1 VTAAVANLMVLSVA
15 ALLTAGIP
23 AARRVVVL
31 LPMVLT
37 GTVLGLGAALQLAAT
52 PPRTREVVL
61 PGGYELVVVVDGFAA
76 LMVAAVAL
84 VAGAVALSGIVEDT
98 RGSGARHPHHWPLYL
113 TVWAGLAALPLV
125 GDLLTTYVV
134 LEVVGLCGAVLVT
147 HGEHRGALLAGTRY
161 LLAELAASLSLLAGI
176 GLIWAA
182 TGTVRYD
189 ELGALEPTAVSLP
202 LLAVG
207 SALALGGLLLKLP
220 LAPLHVWLPAAHS
233 VAPRAVS
240 PLLSGVMVKAAFV
253 VIMRLWLLDDPAGT
267 GPVIAAVLAVFG
279 GIAIVWGSVTA
290 LRSDDLKRL
299 IAASTGAQLG
309 LLVIGA
315 PLIVAGDED
324 TFIGAVLLAVSH
336 APAKAAMLLAAACL
350 VDSARNPV
358 RTGTGAT
365 TAAGAHGRDVRA
377 LDGAAVRRP
386 VAMLAFALGGLSLIG
401 LPPTGGFVAKWSL
414 LVGGLAAG
422 AWWLVAMLLVATG
435 LTTAYLLRC
444 VLPAFVTDDDPAGH
458 IEVDARDVIAL
469 VLAASAVVMGLV
481 PMPLVEVLRGV
492 VS

>member
-1 VTAAVANLMVLSVA
+1 MTAVGLNLLLLGAAV
-15 ALLTAGIP
+15 LLTAALP
-23 AARRVVVL
+23 VTRRVGVL
-31 LPMVLT
+31 LPLVLT
-37 GTVLGLGAALQLAAT
+37 GTALGLGAGVQLASSA
-52 PPRTREVVL
+52 PQQREVLL
-61 PGGYELVVVVDGFAA
+61 PGGYELVVVIDGFGA
-76 LMVAAVAL
+76 LLVAAVSL
-84 VAGAVALSGIVEDT
+84 VAGAVALSGIWEDA
-98 RGSGARHPHHWPLYL
+98 RGTSPRHRAHWPLYL
-113 TVWAGLAALPLV
+113 TVWAGLTALPLI
-125 GDLLTTYVV
+125 GDLLTSYVV
-134 LEVVGLCGAVLVT
+134 LEVVGLCAAVLVT
-147 HGEHRGALLAGTRY
+147 HGESRGALLAGTRY

-189 ELGALEPTAVSLP
+189 ELAALEPAAVSLP

-240 PLLSGVMVKAAFV
+240 PLLSGIMVKAAFI
-253 VIMRLWLLDDPAGT
+253 VIMRLWLLDAPAGT
-267 GPVIAAVLAVFG
+267 GPVVGVVLAVFG
-279 GIAIVWGSVTA
+279 AIAIVWGSVTA

-309 LLVIGA
+309 LLVIAA
-315 PLIVAGDED
+315 PVIVAGDED
-324 TFIGAVLLAVSH
+324 TWLGAVLLAVSH

-350 VDSARNPV
+350 VDSARQPA
-358 RTGTGAT
+358 RTGVGMD
-365 TAAGAHGRDVRA
+365 TAVARGRDVRA
-377 LDGAAVRRP
+377 LQGAADRRP
-386 VAMLAFALGGLSLIG
+386 VALLAFVLGGLSLVG
-401 LPPTGGFVAKWSL
+401 LPPSGGFIGKWFLLLGGVAT
-414 LVGGLAAG
+414 G
-422 AWWLVAMLLVATG
+422 AWWLVVMLLVATG

-444 VLPAFVTDDDPAGH
+444 VLPAFVTDAEPPGP

-469 VLAASAVVMGLV
+469 ALAAAVVAMGLA